1 VPEPVDGVRRRAY
14 GRLRSSRPIAGAV
27 AALTAVALSIG
38 VAPIAAGAVVIPNP
52 LGPIDLPLPDPTTT
66 TTVPDPTTTTTT
78 VPETTTTTAAPA
90 TTTTTA
96 PRATTTTTRATRRTT
111 TTTAAARGG
120 GAASSGKQSSGPTTP
135 GASTGS
141 SRRVSGTS
149 RAKVR
154 TETPRFRSFAV
165 GPSGATVAPATRGS
179 NANANPNPNVLVPD
193 RLRSAGSPAA
203 DPSGNAPGFDGAALA
218 GVLLAAVTALVL
230 ALAQRDASRQRREQ
244 ATLVAPGTLRLGR
257 DESEAGVREQ
267 LQLMLAGGALTVTG
281 SDCRSLQLLVQAA
294 AHEGLEIRDPRG
306 YIVRATNRLVRAY
319 GVEPDRKRLPLRWA
333 VGVGTPTV
341 EVPDGYRYVL
351 SRTGPEHEGRLLAFT
366 PGTDMQLWS
375 GDCL

>member
-1 VPEPVDGVRRRAY
+1 
-14 GRLRSSRPIAGAV
+14 
-27 AALTAVALSIG
+27 
-38 VAPIAAGAVVIPNP
+38 
-52 LGPIDLPLPDPTTT
+52 
-66 TTVPDPTTTTTT
+66 
-78 VPETTTTTAAPA
+78 
-90 TTTTTA
+90 
-96 PRATTTTTRATRRTT
+96 
-111 TTTAAARGG
+111 
-120 GAASSGKQSSGPTTP
+120 
-135 GASTGS
+135 
-141 SRRVSGTS
+141 VSATS

-154 TETPRFRSFAV
+154 ADAPRFRSFAV
-165 GPSGATVAPATRGS
+165 GPSGATVAPATRGADAD
-179 NANANPNPNVLVPD
+179 ANANVLAPD
-193 RLRSAGSPAA
+193 RLRSAASPAT
-203 DPSGNAPGFDGAALA
+203 DPSGSARGFDGAALA

-281 SDCRSLQLLVQAA
+281 SECRSLQLLVQAA

-351 SRTGPEHEGRLLAFT
+351 SRTGPDHEGRLLAFT

>member
-1 VPEPVDGVRRRAY
+1 V
-14 GRLRSSRPIAGAV
+14 SRPLAGAV
-27 AALTAVALSIG
+27 AALALALSMG
-38 VAPIAAGAVVIPNP
+38 VAPHAAGAVVIPGP
-52 LGPIDLPLPDPTTT
+52 LGPIDVPLPDPIPDPTTT
-66 TTVPDPTTTTTT
+66 TTVPDPTTTTTA
-78 VPETTTTTAAPA
+78 PPTTTTTAAPP

-96 PRATTTTTRATRRTT
+96 PRATTTTTRTRRTT

-141 SRRVSGTS
+141 SRRVSATS

-154 TETPRFRSFAV
+154 ADAPRFRSFAV
-165 GPSGATVAPATRGS
+165 GPSGATVAPATRGADAD
-179 NANANPNPNVLVPD
+179 ANANVLAPD
-193 RLRSAGSPAA
+193 RLRSAASPAT
-203 DPSGNAPGFDGAALA
+203 DPSGSARGFDGAALA

-351 SRTGPEHEGRLLAFT
+351 SRTGPDHEGRLLAFT